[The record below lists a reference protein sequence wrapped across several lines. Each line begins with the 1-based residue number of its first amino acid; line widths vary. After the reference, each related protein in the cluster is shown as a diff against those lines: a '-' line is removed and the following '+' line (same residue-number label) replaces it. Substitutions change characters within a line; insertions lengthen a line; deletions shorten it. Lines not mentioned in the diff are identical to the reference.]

1 MKYVQQVRGKWIV
14 RITVP
19 PELRDIIGHRE
30 LVESGLPSDA
40 KTREKLA
47 HGIINRFFAKIDE
60 GWAMLDARKSAPS
73 VTLSVAAKSHYAYA
87 IANDD
92 QKRAVMPTVAEIDAE
107 KERALDR
114 LAAEQRSTAH
124 TAASVINATT
134 DFELKAGARDFY
146 QNNRTKRLAALRSSF
161 SSGDTRWIEPAVE
174 QYIGANH
181 LDLQRDTPEWRALA
195 DALTRSE
202 IEALERTLERD
213 RGDFSGRPSDPLLTA
228 PDPESGPV
236 QTGGG
241 RSGGLTLTEALA
253 AFHEERTA
261 GGSTLAPKTMEEHR
275 NAVRMFNE
283 FMGADVAVGSIS
295 KKNVIGYKQALLKT
309 PNRYTMRFP
318 GLTLPQA
325 IKANAKL
332 AEPIPTL
339 APKTI
344 NMKWLSHLSSILQ
357 WASENDHADP
367 HISSGGSDRT
377 IFTVSKLT
385 VITRRSRSKG

>member
-30 LVESGLPSDA
+30 LVESDLPSDA

-60 GWAMLDARKSAPS
+60 AWVMLDALKSSPS
-73 VTLSVAAKSHYAYA
+73 VTLSVAAKSHYAIA
-87 IANDD
+87 IATDD

-114 LAAEQRSTAH
+114 LAAEQRSSGH
-124 TAASVINATT
+124 TVASVINATT
-134 DFELKAGARDFY
+134 DFELKAGARTFY

-181 LDLQRDTPEWRALA
+181 LDLQRGTPEWRALA

-241 RSGGLTLTEALA
+241 RPGGLTLTEALA
-253 AFHEERTA
+253 AFHDERTA

-283 FMGADVAVGSIS
+283 FMGTDVAVSSIS
-295 KKNVIGYKQALLKT
+295 KKNVIDYKQALLKT
-309 PNRYTMRFP
+309 PNPRRHAARSAAPPSTSAEIFVVR
-318 GLTLPQA
+318 LP
-325 IKANAKL
+325 L
-332 AEPIPTL
+332 VHP
-339 APKTI
+339 
-344 NMKWLSHLSSILQ
+344 M
-357 WASENDHADP
+357 
-367 HISSGGSDRT
+367 
-377 IFTVSKLT
+377 
-385 VITRRSRSKG
+385 